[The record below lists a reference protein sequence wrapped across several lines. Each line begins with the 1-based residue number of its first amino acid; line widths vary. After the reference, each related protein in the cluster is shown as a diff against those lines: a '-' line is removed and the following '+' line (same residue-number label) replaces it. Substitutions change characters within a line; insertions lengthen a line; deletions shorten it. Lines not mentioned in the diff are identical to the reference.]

1 MNAGMF
7 LALAGLVAVLWLN
20 IRATLAIRRD
30 DLSDQKQSVVQ
41 VALVWL
47 LPVVGAVIVL
57 AVHRPTEK
65 ASRKYRDPPPPQPD
79 IDDL

>member
-1 MNAGMF
+1 M
-7 LALAGLVAVLWLN
+7 AVLWLN

-65 ASRKYRDPPPPQPD
+65 ASRKYRDPPPPRPD